1 MRDARRTRLVT
12 SLRALGAGCDAL
24 LRAEGDFRVGTGRL
38 PWRRLLATVI
48 GGGMLYGFAMG
59 SFAGPLASLYAALKV
74 PLLVAGS
81 LAVCLPNFY
90 VVNAVLGLSD
100 DFSAAVRGVLSAQA
114 TLALVLAALAPVIVF
129 VYVGSDDYHLVKL
142 VNGGIFACASVG
154 AQRTLARHY
163 RPLLAKNPRHR
174 TALVVWPALYVFVTA
189 QLAYALRP
197 YVGNP
202 RFPTEFVRH
211 DWMGNVY
218 LDLYW
223 AVRGVIG

>member
-1 MRDARRTRLVT
+1 MRAVLSTW
-12 SLRALGAGCDAL
+12 DAL
-24 LRAEGDFRVGTGRL
+24 LRAEHDFRVGAGSL
-38 PWRRLLATVI
+38 PWVRLLCTVV

-59 SFAGPLASLYAALKV
+59 SFAGPLASLYAAIKV
-74 PLLVAGS
+74 PLLVGGS

-100 DFSAAVRGVLSAQA
+100 DFSAALRGILSAQA
-114 TLALVLAALAPVIVF
+114 TLAVVLVSLAPVILF
-129 VYVGSDDYHLVKL
+129 VHAGTDDYHAVKL
-142 VNGGIFACASVG
+142 WNGAIFAVASIG

-163 RPLLAKNPRHR
+163 RPLLAKNPRHKL
-174 TALVVWPALYVFVTA
+174 ALIVWPALYVFVTA

-202 RFPTEFVRH
+202 RFPTEFVRA